1 MGVMPLVLLSLLAV
15 LPPGTSVTDT
25 EELTFADVPWGAEAD
40 VVTARLTAVGFS
52 LRTKGDDGNLVFLG
66 NVNDHNAIVLAW
78 MAQGQLV
85 RFSVRLLT
93 AAAEVERVYEDTRR
107 RLEDAHGEPIRDL
120 APSGTLAAFWRRGEN
135 DAFVKVS
142 AEQTVDISYES
153 AAWRAEFERLTKRRP

>member
-1 MGVMPLVLLSLLAV
+1 MPLVFVCLLSV
-15 LPPGTSVTDT
+15 LPPGASVPDT

-66 NVNDHNAIVLAW
+66 NVNNHNAIILAW
-78 MAQGQLV
+78 MARGQLV

-93 AAAEVERVYEDTRR
+93 AAADVESVYEDTRR
-107 RLEDAHGEPIRDL
+107 RLEDVHGEPVRDL
-120 APSGTLAAFWRRGEN
+120 ASSGTLAAFWRRGPN

-153 AAWRAEFERLTKRRP
+153 AAWRAEFERLMNRRR

>member
-1 MGVMPLVLLSLLAV
+1 MPLTLVCLLSV
-15 LPPGTSVTDT
+15 LPPGPSVTDT
-25 EELTFADVPWGAEAD
+25 EELRFADVPWGAEAE

-66 NVNDHNAIVLAW
+66 NVNDHNAIILAW
-78 MAQGQLV
+78 MASGHLV

-93 AAAEVERVYEDTRR
+93 AAADVESVYEDTRR
-107 RLEDAHGEPIRDL
+107 RLEDAHGEPVRDL
-120 APSGTLAAFWRRGEN
+120 ASSGTLAAFWRRGEN

-153 AAWRAEFERLTKRRP
+153 AAWRAEFERLMKHRP